1 MSTIKKIQKGVSLE
15 KDFRDMDDME
25 RRIFI
30 TYISEH
36 MLHNNNHFREMVE
49 ILTRW
54 EHESPIPSR
63 LDFKLQ
69 EIIK

>member
-1 MSTIKKIQKGVSLE
+1 MAKKIQKEVSLE
-15 KDFRDMDDME
+15 KAFKDMDDME

-36 MLHNNNHFREMVE
+36 MLHNDNHFKEMVE
-49 ILTRW
+49 LLVRW
-54 EHESPIPSR
+54 ENIAPIPSR
-63 LDFKLQ
+63 LDYKLQ

>member
-1 MSTIKKIQKGVSLE
+1 MAKKIQTEVSLE
-15 KDFRDMDDME
+15 KAFKDMDDME

-36 MLHNNNHFREMVE
+36 MLHNDNHFREMVE
-49 ILTRW
+49 VLVRW
-54 EHESPIPSR
+54 EKDAPIPSQ
-63 LDFKLQ
+63 LNFKLQ

>member
-1 MSTIKKIQKGVSLE
+1 MAKKIQTEVSLE
-15 KDFRDMDDME
+15 KAFKDMDDME

-36 MLHNNNHFREMVE
+36 MLHNDNHFREMVE
-49 ILTRW
+49 LLVRW
-54 EHESPIPSR
+54 EQDAPIPSQ
-63 LDFKLQ
+63 LNFKLQ

>member
-1 MSTIKKIQKGVSLE
+1 MARKIQKEVSLE
-15 KDFRDMDDME
+15 KAFKDMDDME

-49 ILTRW
+49 LLVRW
-54 EHESPIPSR
+54 EETSPIPSR
-63 LDFKLQ
+63 LDYKLQ

>member
-1 MSTIKKIQKGVSLE
+1 MARKIQKEVSLE
-15 KDFRDMDDME
+15 KAFKEMDDME

-36 MLHNNNHFREMVE
+36 MLHNDNHFREMVE
-49 ILTRW
+49 LLVRW
-54 EHESPIPSR
+54 EIAAPIPSR
-63 LDFKLQ
+63 LDYKLQ

>member
-1 MSTIKKIQKGVSLE
+1 MARKIQKEVSLE
-15 KDFRDMDDME
+15 KAFRDMDDME

-36 MLHNNNHFREMVE
+36 LLHNDKHFNEMVE
-49 ILTRW
+49 LLVRW
-54 EHESPIPSR
+54 ESESPIPSR
-63 LDFKLQ
+63 LAFKLQ

>member
-1 MSTIKKIQKGVSLE
+1 MAKRIQKGVSLE

-36 MLHNNNHFREMVE
+36 LLHNNEHFREMVE
-49 ILTRW
+49 VLTRW
-54 EHESPIPSR
+54 ETECPIPSQ
-63 LDFKLQ
+63 LDFQLN
-69 EIIK
+69 EIINK